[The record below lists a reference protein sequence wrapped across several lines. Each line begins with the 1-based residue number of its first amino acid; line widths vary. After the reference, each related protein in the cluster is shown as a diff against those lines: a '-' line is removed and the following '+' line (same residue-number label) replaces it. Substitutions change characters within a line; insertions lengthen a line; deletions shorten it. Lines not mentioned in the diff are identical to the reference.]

1 MELKHACLMCLIPL
15 FKVFFLNFTRGWK
28 PVLVL
33 LRDAR
38 TLFHFNYSLL
48 RFHIYAGGEQYNEVI
63 FNSKITLNSSSLVDM
78 VNYLFCSLLEKDYD
92 RNSFQKKLFLS
103 SWKIIE
109 RINYTFLMLGVTHV
123 IAREKEIQKFT
134 RA

>member
-1 MELKHACLMCLIPL
+1 MHAWCAWSLFSKFFFKFHKRVKTSLGSLTGCSDAVPL
-15 FKVFFLNFTRGWK
+15 QLFSSTFSHICRRRAIQWGHIQFKNYFKLFIFGWHGQ
-28 PVLVL
+28 LFVL
-33 LRDAR
+33 L
-38 TLFHFNYSLL
+38 
-48 RFHIYAGGEQYNEVI
+48 
-63 FNSKITLNSSSLVDM
+63 SSRERLWQKLVP
-78 VNYLFCSLLEKDYD
+78 
-92 RNSFQKKLFLS
+92 KKLFLS